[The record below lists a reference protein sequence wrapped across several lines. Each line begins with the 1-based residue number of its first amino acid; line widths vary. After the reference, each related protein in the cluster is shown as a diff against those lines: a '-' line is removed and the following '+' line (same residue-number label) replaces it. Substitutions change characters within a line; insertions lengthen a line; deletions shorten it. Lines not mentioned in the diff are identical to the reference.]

1 MYSLVFHEMFSQKQ
15 FTVSFKFCK
24 DIVHMKETIFTLP
37 NNTISFYWFNF
48 KNTIHIVIMES
59 KVKYVSKIFRKIPF
73 IYKQKRKRGK
83 RKAKEVYDDLRLK
96 V

>member
-1 MYSLVFHEMFSQKQ
+1 
-15 FTVSFKFCK
+15 
-24 DIVHMKETIFTLP
+24 
-37 NNTISFYWFNF
+37 
-48 KNTIHIVIMES
+48 MES

-83 RKAKEVYDDLRLK
+83 RKAKEVYDLRLK